1 MTEFTHLHV
10 HTQYSLLDGAA
21 RIPDLVSRA
30 KELGMTSLAI
40 TDHGVLYGIVDFYRE
55 CEKQGIKP
63 ILGIEAYVAENM
75 REKKPGRSHLILVAK
90 NEKGLKNLFKLS
102 SDAFTEGFYV
112 KPRIDYDF
120 LGRHSEGIICLSAC
134 IAGDIPQL
142 ILKDRQDE
150 AFALAQRLQ
159 GIFGEDFYIELQD
172 HGIPEEH
179 TVMPA
184 LIRLA
189 ETLGIKTVATNDI
202 HYINKEDAKYQDL
215 LLCIQTNTTVDE
227 KVRMRMYADEFY
239 VKSPDEM
246 AALFSAYPDAVKNTM
261 EVAEKCNVKM
271 EFGKRFMPEF
281 KAPDGLTNLQFL
293 EKLCDDGLKARGM
306 ADDEV
311 ARERLKYEISVISG
325 MGFVDYFLI
334 VYDFIRFARE
344 NGIMIGPGRGS
355 GVGSLCAY
363 CLRITDINPLK
374 YNLLFERLLNPERVS
389 MPDIDVDMCIE
400 RRQEVIDY
408 VAEKYGHD
416 HVSQIVTFG
425 TLKAKAVIKDVGRAF
440 GYPPD
445 FNNKLSALIPREL
458 DITLERAMQESAELR
473 SFVESDERAARVME
487 YAMKLEGLPRHSS
500 THAAGVVISPKPL
513 TELIPLHITK
523 NSSGTYTVSTQFA
536 KETVEDMGLLKM
548 DFLGL
553 RTLTVI
559 RNILELIEKNGK
571 EVPDLDHISYD
582 DQDVYAMISRAE
594 TTAVF
599 QLESTGMR
607 QFMTQLKPDC
617 LEDIIAGISLYRP
630 GPMKRI
636 PDYLKGKFDRS
647 SVIYPDERL
656 RPILEP
662 TYGTMV
668 YQEQVM
674 QIVRDLAGYS
684 MGRSDLVR
692 RAMAK
697 KKHDVMVK
705 ERHNFIYGIDDEQG
719 NIQVLGAVRNGVK
732 KEVAE
737 HIFDEMMDF
746 ASYAFNKSHAAAYAV
761 VAYKTAYL
769 KHYFPHEFMTA
780 TINSFI
786 GTAEK
791 VAEYVYIC
799 RTMGIRIL
807 PPDVNVSDAAFTTEG
822 ESIRIGLA
830 AVKNAGSAVSLIIDE
845 RRRNGKFRDF
855 VDFAKRVEGVNK
867 RMIESLIK
875 AGAFSS
881 LGNTRSELIEAYEN
895 VLEVTAK
902 ERSYR
907 SGGQTLLFDF
917 MDMDAP
923 SSQDIRI
930 KSIPEYSEKTL
941 ANMERDTLG
950 LYITTHPL
958 NDYMNIVSSVSDST
972 VQINNSDGENGYN
985 DGDVVKLIG
994 VVQSLTYKRTKAGN
1008 TLAIGRI
1015 EDLTGVAEIVVY
1027 PAILTKYHME
1037 LTENSIVFIQGKV
1050 NLNEERGNAVAVD
1063 SVMQIDEYAER
1074 NSKLYLRFT
1083 DDTEHLRERALRIVQ
1098 SHKGFMPVYLHNA
1111 DQKKT
1116 QRVAESMY
1124 VRKKSTA
1131 YDELCALLGS
1141 DNVKITEDYKL

>member
-1 MTEFTHLHV
+1 MRDFTHLHV

-21 RIPDLVSRA
+21 RIPELVKRT
-30 KELGMTSLAI
+30 KEMGMTALAI
-40 TDHGVLYGIVDFYRE
+40 TDHGVLYGIIDFYRA
-55 CEKQGIKP
+55 CEKEGIKP
-63 ILGIEAYVAENM
+63 ILGIEAYVT
-75 REKKPGRSHLILVAK
+75 EKMEEKSPHRAHLILLAK
-90 NEKGLKNLFKLS
+90 NNTGMKNLFKLS
-102 SDAFTEGFYV
+102 SDAFTRGFYF

-120 LGRHSEGIICLSAC
+120 LEQHSEGIICLSAC

-142 ILKDRQDE
+142 ILKDREDD
-150 AFALAQRLQ
+150 ALALAQRLR
-159 GIFGEDFYIELQD
+159 GIFGDDFYIEIQD

-179 TVMPA
+179 KTLPG
-184 LIRLA
+184 LLRIA
-189 ETLGIKTVATNDI
+189 EKIGAKIVATNDI
-202 HYINKEDAKYQDL
+202 HYIDRDEAKYQDL
-215 LLCIQTNTTVDE
+215 LLCIQTNTTIDE
-227 KVRMRMYADEFY
+227 ENRMRMYADEFY
-239 VKSPDEM
+239 LKSPNEM
-246 AALFSAYPDAVKNTM
+246 AELFSKYPEALSNTM
-261 EVAEKCNVKM
+261 EVAEKCNVTI

-281 KAPDGLTNLQFL
+281 IAPDGLTNLQFL
-293 EKLCDDGLKARGM
+293 EKLSTEGLRERGM
-306 ADDEV
+306 ADDET
-311 ARERLKYEISVISG
+311 AAERLKYEISVISQ

-408 VAEKYGHD
+408 VSDKYGHD

-425 TLKAKAVIKDVGRAF
+425 TLKAKAAVKDVCRALS
-440 GYPPD
+440 YPPD
-445 FNNKLSALIPREL
+445 LGNKLSSLIPNEL
-458 DITLERAMQESAELR
+458 DITLEKALAESIDLKNL
-473 SFVESDERAARVME
+473 VDSDERAKRIMEFARH
-487 YAMKLEGLPRHSS
+487 LEGLPRHSS

-513 TELIPLHITK
+513 TELIPLHVTK
-523 NSSGTYTVSTQFA
+523 GAGGTYTVSTQFA

-559 RNILELIEKNGK
+559 RYILELIAQNGK

-582 DQDVYAMISRAE
+582 DQNVYGMISRAE

-599 QLESTGMR
+599 QLESPGMR

-636 PDYLKGKFDRS
+636 PDYLKGKFDRE
-647 SVIYPDERL
+647 SVVYPDERL

-719 NIQVLGAVRNGVK
+719 NVQVLGALRNGVK
-732 KEVAE
+732 QEVAE
-737 HIFDEMMDF
+737 KIFDEMMDF

-769 KHYFPHEFMTA
+769 KYYYPHEFMTA

-786 GTAEK
+786 GTADK

-799 RTMGIRIL
+799 KTMGIKIL
-807 PPDVNVSDAAFTTEG
+807 PPDVNESDVKFTTEG
-822 ESIRIGLA
+822 DCIRIGLT
-830 AVKNAGSAVSLIIDE
+830 AVKNAGTAVSAIIEE
-845 RRRNGKFRDF
+845 RRKNGKFTSF
-855 VDFAKRVEGVNK
+855 IDFAKRVEGVNK

-881 LGNTRSELIEAYEN
+881 MGYTRSELMNAYES
-895 VLEVTAK
+895 VLDRTAK
-902 ERSYR
+902 ERQER
-907 SGGQTLLFDF
+907 SGGQMLLFDF
-917 MDMDAP
+917 MDAKAD
-923 SSQDIRI
+923 DDNIEIRHL
-930 KSIPEYSEKTL
+930 PEFNDKVLSAL
-941 ANMERDTLG
+941 ERETLG
-950 LYITTHPL
+950 VYITSHPL
-958 NDYMNIVSSVSDST
+958 NEYMDIVTKMKDT
-972 VQINNSDGENGYN
+972 AAAIANSDFRNGYN
-985 DGDVVKLIG
+985 DGDTVEIAG
-994 VVQSLTYKRTKAGN
+994 VIQTITFKRTKAGN
-1008 TLAIGRI
+1008 MLAIGTL
-1015 EDLTGVAEIVVY
+1015 EDLTGLIEFVAY
-1027 PAILTKYHME
+1027 PAVLARHSSV
-1037 LTENSIVFIQGKV
+1037 LTENNIIFIRGKV
-1050 NLNEERGNAVAVD
+1050 NINEERGNSVAID
-1063 SVMQIDEYAER
+1063 FAQTMDEYRE
-1074 NSKLYLRFT
+1074 SKSRLYLRFT
-1083 DDTEHLRERALRIVQ
+1083 NDTEHLRDETLRIL
-1098 SHKGFMPVYLHNA
+1098 SKYRGAMPVYLHNF
-1111 DQKKT
+1111 DTKKT
-1116 QRVAESMY
+1116 QRVAENMY
-1124 VRKKSTA
+1124 VRRSKA
-1131 YDELCALLGS
+1131 LIDELIGLLGEE
-1141 DNVKITEDYKL
+1141 NVKITEDIK